1 MDFDKLISQRAKKVA
16 AINPE
21 AGERIVKAVESA
33 KPEPKPKQTRNRAK
47 DPESKRSTWKL
58 KGLYLRPET
67 AKRLRSYVNRLQE
80 DDQKIDASDVVD
92 QALAAFLDKKK
103 A

>member
-1 MDFDKLISQRAKKVA
+1 MDFDKILSQRGRQAA
-16 AINPE
+16 AISAE
-21 AGERIVKAVESA
+21 AGERVISA
-33 KPEPKPKQTRNRAK
+33 AEKTQPQAKPKQTRNRAK
-47 DPESKRSTWKL
+47 DAESKRSTWKL

-67 AKRLRSYVNRLQE
+67 ANRLRAYVNRQQE
-80 DDQKIDASDVVD
+80 ADKKIDASDVVD